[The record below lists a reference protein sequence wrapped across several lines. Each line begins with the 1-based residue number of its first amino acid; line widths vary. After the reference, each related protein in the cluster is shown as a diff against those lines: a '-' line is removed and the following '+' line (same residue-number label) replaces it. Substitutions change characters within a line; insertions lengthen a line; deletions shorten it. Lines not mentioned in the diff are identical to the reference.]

1 MAGAMAAARRI
12 LRFTCPDRP
21 GILAEVAPAL
31 AADGWDIR
39 EARLWGDPETGIFF
53 VRMELAGTADAA
65 PRLPLLLAPFVH
77 SLGLAFT
84 LADQAAKLP
93 VLVAV
98 SKADHCLLDLLHKT
112 RIGQLPI
119 RITGV
124 VSNHPD
130 LRAVTE
136 WHGLP
141 FHHLAV
147 TAETRAAQ
155 EAALEALM
163 AETGAELLVLARYMQ
178 VLSPGLAARLAGR
191 CINIHHSFLPSFR
204 GARPYQQA
212 HARGVKLIGATA
224 HYVTEALDE
233 GPIIEQDI
241 RRVTHET
248 TAAEMAALGRETE
261 ASVLSRAVKWHA
273 EQRIFLDNGRTV
285 VFA

>member
-1 MAGAMAAARRI
+1 MGAAMATARCV

-21 GILAEVAPAL
+21 GILAEIAPAL
-31 AADGWDIR
+31 AAGGWDIR

-53 VRMELAGTADAA
+53 VRMELAGHAEAA
-65 PRLPLLLAPFVH
+65 PRLPGLLAPFRD
-77 SLGLAFT
+77 SLGLNFT
-84 LADQAAKLP
+84 LADKAARLP
-93 VLVAV
+93 VLIAV

-141 FHHLAV
+141 FHHLPV
-147 TAETRAAQ
+147 TPETRAAQ
-155 EAALEALM
+155 EGAIEALM
-163 AETGAELLVLARYMQ
+163 AATGAELLVLARYMQ

-191 CINIHHSFLPSFR
+191 CINIHHSFLPSFK
-204 GARPYQQA
+204 GARPYHQA

-224 HYVTEALDE
+224 HYVTDDLDE

-241 RRVTHET
+241 RRVTHAT
-248 TAAEMAALGRETE
+248 TPAEMAALGRETE
-261 ASVLSRAVKWHA
+261 ASVLSRAVLWHA